1 MSLNHPNI
9 VKILKFFT
17 IKNMHVAILMEYLQG
32 GELLEHL
39 QAKGKLTEDEA
50 RNIFIQ
56 ILNAISY
63 CHKEKIIHRDLKL
76 ENILFTDQTKTT
88 IKVNYQIISL
98 YIANFNVI
106 LFSYCKDRRLWNS
119 EPLFKFKY

>member
-1 MSLNHPNI
+1 
-9 VKILKFFT
+9 
-17 IKNMHVAILMEYLQG
+17 MHVAILMEYLQG

-39 QAKGKLTEDEA
+39 QAKGKLTEEEA

-106 LFSYCKDRRLWNS
+106 LFSYCKDRGLWNS
-119 EPLFKFKY
+119 EPLFKFKYR